1 MDDFD
6 LDLLVARLGNLY
18 TKHRLSPPFALREAA
33 RHWLGIS
40 TEDIVATVEKHF
52 RDYRHLYNG
61 RAVFRRAAGS
71 HQESGGATSTRLS
84 IMSL

>member
-1 MDDFD
+1 MVDDFD

-52 RDYRHLYNG
+52 RDYRHLYSG

-71 HQESGGATSTRLS
+71 HQEAVARQAPGSRS
-84 IMSL
+84 

>member
-1 MDDFD
+1 MDDF
-6 LDLLVARLGNLY
+6 DLLVARLGNLH
-18 TKHRLSPPFALREAA
+18 TKHRLSPPSALREAA

-71 HQESGGATSTRLS
+71 HQEAVARQAPRLS
-84 IMSL
+84 IVSL